1 MVLDIPGGSVFV
13 EGTLCHPGE
22 DVDHRVDPVLLVP
35 VREGHHLYPVG
46 EEGSV
51 EEFVQQNYLS

>member
-1 MVLDIPGGSVFV
+1 MVLDIPRGSVFV

-46 EEGSV
+46 EESSI
-51 EEFVQQNYLS
+51 EEFVQ